1 LISLK
6 ILEMNRFMG
15 KLLKSEN
22 FDGFLLKEGFLRTG
36 MEYRFQGRVFPEYFD
51 TEEQE
56 KHTEEYTY
64 WGEVKPFVFE
74 LVKGK
79 RTPLAFSFT
88 LLLTKNDTAELLVR
102 RSVNVGED
110 KLDSLPYKA
119 MYNPQSWNSYSVT
132 EIADVV
138 ICSDGEGTPTPDK
151 LVTREETND
160 PDVDTDAAD
169 TTAAPAPDTDPAA
182 TSEESTTA
190 TEPPKS
196 GCQSTLGG
204 AALTVMAL
212 SGAAIMARK
221 KKEDQA

>member
-15 KLLKSEN
+15 KLLKGEN

-56 KHTEEYTY
+56 RHTEDYTY

-88 LLLTKNDTAELLVR
+88 LLLTKNDTTELLAR
-102 RSVNVGED
+102 RQVNVGED
-110 KLDSLPYKA
+110 SPSLFLQIRFEHGVGHIVTGTARNTFSLDKSL
-119 MYNPQSWNSYSVT
+119 
-132 EIADVV
+132 
-138 ICSDGEGTPTPDK
+138 
-151 LVTREETND
+151 
-160 PDVDTDAAD
+160 
-169 TTAAPAPDTDPAA
+169 
-182 TSEESTTA
+182 EESWDD
-190 TEPPKS
+190 EVKQIMKS
-196 GCQSTLGG
+196 MEL
-204 AALTVMAL
+204 AVDN
-212 SGAAIMARK
+212 
-221 KKEDQA
+221 E